1 MGANYAMIW
10 CIFSKFEPLKSI
22 LLYLKNLLG
31 QLFLSKNGLNFDI
44 FYDQKYFYNIK
55 MKV

>member
-1 MGANYAMIW
+1 MIW